1 MAGAKGAKLAAR
13 KSIGAP
19 KKHYCARC
27 VGTTKKFTEDMEA
40 KPVLVIPGRK
50 IQFFCTKG
58 HCSIKGTT
66 IVAY

>member
-27 VGTTKKFTEDMEA
+27 VGTVKNFTEDMEA
-40 KPVLVIPGRK
+40 KPVLMIPGRK
-50 IQFFCTKG
+50 IHFFCKKG
-58 HCSIKGTT
+58 HRSAKGTT
-66 IVAY
+66 ILAY